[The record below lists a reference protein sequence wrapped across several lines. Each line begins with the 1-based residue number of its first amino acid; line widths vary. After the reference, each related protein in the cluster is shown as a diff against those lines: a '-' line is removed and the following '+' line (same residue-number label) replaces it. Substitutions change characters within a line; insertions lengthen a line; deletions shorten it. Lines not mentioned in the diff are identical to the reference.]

1 MVNFWEETIDAL
13 KDNGKTFDDVEWIGG
28 DEFEISKENFK
39 RISNFTYDDGYG
51 FQDVAEDIKLVG
63 KDFIMIRWEYD
74 GSEGWQYI
82 KTKPTGIIKEVNTL
96 AESDAEIY
104 WSNKGYDDV
113 YYCGN
118 NLKTLNEV
126 NKNWDKRWAFNE

>member
-1 MVNFWEETIDAL
+1 
-13 KDNGKTFDDVEWIGG
+13 
-28 DEFEISKENFK
+28 
-39 RISNFTYDDGYG
+39 
-51 FQDVAEDIKLVG
+51 
-63 KDFIMIRWEYD
+63 MIRWEYD

-82 KTKPTGIIKEVNTL
+82 KTKPTGIIKEINTL

-126 NKNWDKRWAFNE
+126 NKNQDKRWVFNE